1 MINAFCILLLF
12 IPAKFTVIF
21 SYVCSHLCTAL
32 RECQMGWLADDL
44 ENTDPGTITLKKED
58 AYISDKDKM
67 NALYESLITQND
79 KIKTLENEK
88 AELQKQNADT
98 TDSDKKLAEYC
109 TNAGITQDEIL
120 DFIKALPAL
129 NESDST
135 DGRFVTRIGSVE
147 SNIELQRQVSLHDPE
162 QDIIAAIAK
171 LVAQDT
177 IYYMIGKESSYVSTA
192 QRYQETMR
200 VVVEYMS
207 TGKHATFMRLVNQVP
222 MSNMN
227 GYQTLFGIADA
238 LFEGE
243 EITWGRITALYAF
256 GAWVAKTSKNIE
268 LAELIISFLG
278 YYVSKKLAPWI
289 KVNGGWVSKS
299 NVILIVDI
307 R

>member
-1 MINAFCILLLF
+1 MINVFCILLLF

-32 RECQMGWLADDL
+32 RECKMGWLADDL

-58 AYISDKDKM
+58 AYMSDKDKM
-67 NALYESLITQND
+67 NALYESLIMQND

-98 TDSDKKLAEYC
+98 TVSDKKLAEYFN
-109 TNAGITQDEIL
+109 NADSKQDEIL

-129 NESDST
+129 NGSDST

-147 SNIELQRQVSLHDPE
+147 SNFELQKQVSLHNPE
-162 QDIIAAIAK
+162 QDNIAAIAK
-171 LVAQDT
+171 HVAQDT

-200 VVVEYMS
+200 AVVKYMS

-222 MSNMN
+222 VSNRN
-227 GYQTLFGIADA
+227 GFQALFGIADA
-238 LFEGE
+238 LFEGK

-256 GAWVAKTSKNIE
+256 GAWVAETSKSDE
-268 LAELIISFLG
+268 LVELIISFLG

-289 KVNGGWVSKS
+289 EVNGGWVSKS